1 MRDITGIFGFTYIM
15 HHAADMG
22 CFLDVG
28 FRETTSR

>member
-22 CFLDVG
+22 RFWDVG
-28 FRETTSR
+28 YRRKQS